1 MYRSSMYGH
10 LCGIYW
16 PTANTVGG
24 LRVVVVVVV
33 VVSTRATRTMVALGN
48 HGTSAAPPRV
58 LPLRAALDITCGI
71 WLRR

>member
-10 LCGIYW
+10 LVAFTGHCQHR
-16 PTANTVGG
+16 GG
-24 LRVVVVVVV
+24 LAVVVLVV